1 MLLEKEIQESLPKH
15 SKFYVKNGKHGLGC
29 FASRFI
35 RKKERIMVFKGPL
48 ITYAQTKTKE
58 QKEHY
63 FQIGPESFQGK
74 APLRRR
80 PVNHS
85 CNPNAGIIG
94 SETLIAIRN
103 IKKGEEITFDY
114 STTMYNDPATLRC
127 SCGSRQCRDII
138 KEFRYLPEK
147 TQQKYIEIGVVPK
160 WLLKA
165 LAIKLESKRIM

>member
-1 MLLEKEIQESLPKH
+1 MSLEKEIQESLPKH
-15 SKFYVKNGKHGLGC
+15 AKFYVKNGKHGLGC

-35 RKKERIMVFKGPL
+35 RKGERIMVFKGPL

-58 QKEHY
+58 HKDHY
-63 FQIGPESFQGK
+63 FQIGPKSFQGK

-114 STTMYNDPATLRC
+114 STTMYNDSAILRC
-127 SCGSRQCRDII
+127 SCGSRQCRHII

-147 TQQKYIEIGVVPK
+147 TQLKYMEIGVVPK
-160 WLLKA
+160 WLRLRLKSG
-165 LAIKLESKRIM
+165 LRHDSL